1 MLIVRHRLSAFV
13 AVLTILVQ
21 SLSAIPTGIPV
32 SEKRINAPSAVFSN
46 TTPIA
51 INTAIGLTAP
61 TTASTYPSTINVS
74 GMTGTTTKVE
84 VTIRGITHT
93 MNQVDMLLVSPTG
106 AKFVFLSDSTS
117 PGGNDNFYTF
127 SDSGTAV
134 LTSPVSA
141 SGTYLPTDVNSGTDS
156 FPAPAPAGPYSV
168 PPTATFASVFNG
180 ADPNGTW
187 SLYAVDDTLNSTG
200 YVVSGW
206 SLNITTT
213 AAPQTFSNPN
223 YFSFSDIYAVSAP
236 YGTSINVS
244 GQTGVLSNIKVKVT
258 GYFHA
263 SSGDVDM
270 LLVSPNGRALT
281 LMSDV
286 ASAAVSNIDLTFD
299 DAATSG
305 INVNP
310 IVTGTYRPTD
320 NSNDID
326 FFSSP
331 APLRPY
337 LESGQN
343 QLNNFYGFSPNGEWR
358 LFVVDDTQNNS
369 GSISGGWSLDITTVP
384 TPPPP
389 PLSCSGPSFA
399 PSSFPVG
406 NNPTN
411 LAVADLNNDSKADVA
426 VTNQAS
432 NDVSVLLGNGNGGLG
447 TQAVFPVGTAPY
459 SIVAGHFN
467 ADINLDLAVA
477 NSGSNSVSILIGNG
491 SGGFSAPSNFAAGI
505 NPISIASADFNS
517 DGKADLAVTNFGGF
531 FFGTVS
537 ILFGN
542 GTGGFTTGTPLRT
555 RTQPSFVTTANLNGD
570 SNPDLVVASFGAN
583 SVSTFFGNSNGTFV
597 LSQNIAAGAG
607 PVALKLAD
615 FGTDGILDLAV
626 ANYNADTFTACTGNA
641 GGVFSSCSINNP
653 VGGTN
658 PISITAGDFTGNGTR
673 AMATALSGTNAVNVF
688 GSNVAVGVFPNAVET
703 ADFNGDSKPDM
714 ITANSGSNDV
724 SVLINSCL
732 AAKGNLYDYN
742 GDRKSDYSVFRPA
755 NTSYFVQSLNP
766 TGAFRAL
773 GRSTDMLV
781 PADFDGDR
789 RTDLGYY
796 RPDSGLWVVH
806 DNTGTGAA
814 KSIFF
819 IQFGLP
825 EDIPAPADFDGDGK
839 ADLAVFRPSNGTWY
853 VRRSNDNSLQTVQF
867 GAAGDK
873 PVAVDFD
880 GDSIADF
887 GIFRPST
894 GVWYIWRSSDGQFT
908 IRQFGISEDKTV
920 AADYDGDGKS
930 DIAVWRP
937 STAVWYILRSSDDD
951 FRAVA
956 WGLPT
961 DLPLIGDYEGDG
973 KFDYAVWRPSDGTW
987 YVQKSSD
994 SGTIGFQWGVAT
1006 DKPIPNTFVR

>member
-1 MLIVRHRLSAFV
+1 MLFVRHRFS
-13 AVLTILVQ
+13 TLVVVFALLNQ
-21 SLSAIPTGIPV
+21 SLASISMAYAISDTRA
-32 SEKRINAPSAVFSN
+32 KAPLAVFSN
-46 TTPIA
+46 TTPVT
-51 INTAIGLTAP
+51 INTASGLTAP
-61 TTASTYPSTINVS
+61 TLASAYPSTVNVS
-74 GMTGTTTKVE
+74 GMTGNTTKVE
-84 VTIRGITHT
+84 VTIKGITHT

-117 PGGNDNFYTF
+117 PGGNDSFYTF
-127 SDSGTAV
+127 SDTGTSI
-134 LTSPVSA
+134 LNNSVSA
-141 SGTYLPTDVNSGTDS
+141 SGTYLPTDVNSGTDT
-156 FPAPAPAGPYSV
+156 FPAPAPAGPYSF

-180 ADPNGTW
+180 VDPNGTW
-187 SLYAVDDTLNSTG
+187 SLYAVDDQLFTSG

-206 SLNITTT
+206 SLTITTT
-213 AAPQTFSNPN
+213 GSPQTFSNSN
-223 YFSFSDIYAVSAP
+223 YFSFSDIYSVSAP
-236 YGTSINVS
+236 YGTLINVS
-244 GQTGVLSNIKVKVT
+244 GQAGVLSNLKVRVN
-258 GYFHA
+258 GYSHA

-270 LLVSPNGRALT
+270 LLVGPNGRSVT

-286 ASAAVSNIDLTFD
+286 SSSTVSNIDLTFD
-299 DAATSG
+299 DAAASG
-305 INVNP
+305 INVSP
-310 IVTGTYRPTD
+310 IVTGTYKPTD
-320 NSNDID
+320 NSSDND
-326 FFSSP
+326 FFPSP

-337 LESGQN
+337 LESSQN
-343 QLNNFYGFSPNGEWR
+343 QLNNYYGFNPNGEWR
-358 LFVVDDTQNNS
+358 LFVVDDTQINA

-384 TPPPP
+384 TPQPP

-399 PSSFPVG
+399 PSSFAAG

-411 LAVADLNNDSKADVA
+411 LAVADLNNDSKVDVA

-447 TQAVFPVGTAPY
+447 TQAVFPAGTAPY
-459 SIVAGHFN
+459 SIVAGQFN
-467 ADINLDLAVA
+467 ADSNLDLAVA
-477 NSGSNSVSILIGNG
+477 NSGSNNISILIGNG
-491 SGGFSAPSNFAAGI
+491 NGGFSAPTNFAAGI
-505 NPISIASADFNS
+505 NPISITSADFNS
-517 DGKADLAVTNFGGF
+517 DGKADLAITNFGGF

-542 GTGGFTTGTPLRT
+542 GAGGFTAGTPLRT
-555 RTQPSFVTTANLNGD
+555 RTQPSFVATANLNGD

-597 LSQNIAAGAG
+597 LSQNIVTGAG
-607 PVALKLAD
+607 PVALRLAD

-626 ANYNADTFTACTGNA
+626 ANYNADSFTACTGNA
-641 GGVFSSCSINNP
+641 AGVFSSCSVNNP

-658 PISITAGDFTGNGTR
+658 PISITAGDFIGNGTR

-703 ADFNGDSKPDM
+703 ADFNSDGKPDM

-742 GDRKSDYSVFRPA
+742 GDRKTDYSIFRPS

-766 TGAFRAL
+766 FAAYRAL
-773 GRSTDMLV
+773 GRASDVLV
-781 PADFDGDR
+781 PADYDGDR
-789 RTDLGYY
+789 RTDFGFY
-796 RPDSGLWVVH
+796 RPESGLWVIH
-806 DNTGTGAA
+806 DNSGGVVRP
-814 KSIFF
+814 IYFL
-819 IQFGLP
+819 QFGLP
-825 EDIPAPADFDGDGK
+825 DDIPAPADFDGDGK
-839 ADLAVFRPSNGTWY
+839 TDIAVFRPSNGTWY
-853 VRRSNDNSLQTVQF
+853 VKRSIDNSLQTVQF
-867 GAAGDK
+867 GTAGDK

-880 GDSIADF
+880 GDSIADL

-908 IRQFGISEDKTV
+908 IRQFGIAEDKTV

-937 STAVWYILRSSDDD
+937 STAVWYVLRSSDDD

-973 KFDYAVWRPSDGTW
+973 KFDYAIWRPNDGTW
-987 YVQKSSD
+987 YIQKSSD
-994 SGTIGFQWGVAT
+994 SGTIGFQWGVST
-1006 DKPIPNTFVR
+1006 DKPIPNAFVR